1 MQVALIHR
9 IAVEVLFPSHRLYQ
23 LITVGDD
30 MEHKSR
36 HKSAGT
42 AARQDYV
49 AGKKGQVFSGLASKS
64 VFWSCYKH
72 TSHNLPFQ
80 QIKHRIYSLH

>member
-1 MQVALIHR
+1 MQVALIHN
-9 IAVEVLFPSHRLYQ
+9 IAVEVLSPSHRLYQ

-36 HKSAGT
+36 HISAET

-49 AGKKGQVFSGLASKS
+49 AG
-64 VFWSCYKH
+64 
-72 TSHNLPFQ
+72 FQ
-80 QIKHRIYSLH
+80 RVNIQKCFLELL

>member
-1 MQVALIHR
+1 MQVALIHN
-9 IAVEVLFPSHRLYQ
+9 IAVEVLSPSHSLYQ

-36 HKSAGT
+36 HKSAET

-49 AGKKGQVFSGLASKS
+49 AGKKGAGFQRVNIHRCFLELLQAHKS
-64 VFWSCYKH
+64 
-72 TSHNLPFQ
+72 
-80 QIKHRIYSLH
+80 